1 MGISAHTCAYTLGEC
16 WLQSR
21 IFFNCFTSYTT
32 LRVHMLHESTLQAP
46 ILIHIHVLAHIY
58 SWKYFDELRG
68 TIGANLLSLL
78 CAPILYTLAGAHVE
92 ISLDYFNLFRLGAHI
107 LLHAQLANLK

>member
-1 MGISAHTCAYTLGEC
+1 
-16 WLQSR
+16 
-21 IFFNCFTSYTT
+21 
-32 LRVHMLHESTLQAP
+32 MLHESTLQAP

-78 CAPILYTLAGAHVE
+78 CAPLLYTLAGAHVE